1 MKAKIIAVANHKGGV
16 GKTASVA
23 TIGAILAAKGKKVLL
38 MDLDTQANLT
48 RHFSLSF
55 RHELYTMQ
63 SARERIFQSILC
75 DRTSTLHLPDLRWP
89 VSRSR

>member
-1 MKAKIIAVANHKGGV
+1 MKATIIAVANHKGGV

-48 RHFSLSF
+48 RHLFAEIPS
-55 RHELYTMQ
+55 RIVYH
-63 SARERIFQSILC
+63 AIRKERIFRSIRC
-75 DRTSTLHLPDLRWP
+75 VRTLTLLRPDLRWQ
-89 VSRSR
+89 VSR